1 MALAEQ
7 YRSELLA
14 FGIVFAIAVG
24 ILEGFHFQ
32 GEVLLAKAVALALVV
47 ALVSVSVLR
56 VLAIAEG
63 VFLFEGAVV
72 SVLAPLLFEVSLR
85 FELIGILMAIGF
97 AVGVGL
103 NRLFARFEPDGQS
116 PAGVN
121 SETQTK

>member
-1 MALAEQ
+1 MTLAEQ

-14 FGIVFAIAVG
+14 FGIVFAITVG

-85 FELIGILMAIGF
+85 FELIGLLMAIGF

-103 NRLFARFEPDGQS
+103 NRLFIRFEPDGRS
-116 PAGVN
+116 TAGVN
-121 SETQTK
+121 SETRTR